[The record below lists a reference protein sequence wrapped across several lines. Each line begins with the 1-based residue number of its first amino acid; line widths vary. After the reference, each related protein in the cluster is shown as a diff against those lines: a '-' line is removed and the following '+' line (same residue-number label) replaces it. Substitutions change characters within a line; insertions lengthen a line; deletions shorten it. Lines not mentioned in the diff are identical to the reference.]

1 MAPMTN
7 WLTFSLSPMEMLRS
21 SDQSQFVSY
30 DASSAASSSPYLL
43 DNFYGWTNQKPQEF
57 FKEEAQIAA
66 SMADSTILTTF
77 VDPQSHSSQNHIP
90 KLEDFLGDSS
100 SIVRYSDNS
109 QTETQD
115 SSLTQIYDPRHHHN
129 QNHNHQTG
137 FYSDHH
143 DFKTMAGFQTAF
155 STNSG
160 SEVDDSASIGR
171 THLAGEY
178 LGHVVESS
186 GPELGFHGGSATTG
200 GALSLGVNVNN
211 NTNHRN
217 DNDNNHHY
225 RGNNNGERIT
235 NNSNENEKTDSD
247 KEKPIVAVETSDCS
261 KKIADTFGQRTSIYR
276 GVTRHRWT
284 GRYEAHLWDNSCRR
298 EGQARK
304 GRQGG
309 YDKEDKAARAYDL
322 AALKYWNA
330 TATTNFPITN
340 YSKEVE
346 EMKHMTKQEFIA
358 SLRRKS
364 SGFSRG
370 ASIYRGV
377 TRHHQQG
384 RWQARIGRVAG
395 NKDLYLGTFAT
406 EEEAA
411 EAYDIAAIKFRGI
424 NAVTNFEMN
433 RYDVEA
439 IMKSALPIGG
449 AAKRLKLSLESAA
462 SEQKPI
468 LGHHQLHHFQQ
479 QQQQQQLQLQSSPNH
494 SSINF
499 ALCPNSAVQSQ
510 QMIPCGIPFEAAAL
524 YHHQQQQQQQQQQQN
539 FFQHFP
545 ANAASDSTGS
555 NNNSN
560 VQGSMGLMAPNP
572 AEFFLWPNQSY

>member
-1 MAPMTN
+1 
-7 WLTFSLSPMEMLRS
+7 ME
-21 SDQSQFVSY
+21 
-30 DASSAASSSPYLL
+30 
-43 DNFYGWTNQKPQEF
+43 
-57 FKEEAQIAA
+57 
-66 SMADSTILTTF
+66 DSTILTTF
-77 VDPQSHSSQNHIP
+77 PDPQTHSQSHMIP
-90 KLEDFLGDSS
+90 KLEDFLGGDL
-100 SIVRYSDNS
+100 RYSDNNS
-109 QTETQD
+109 QSETQED
-115 SSLTQIYDPRHHHN
+115 SSSLSQIYDPRHHHHNQN
-129 QNHNHQTG
+129 QNHNQTG
-137 FYSDHH
+137 FYSDHE
-143 DFKTMAGFQTAF
+143 FKTIPGFQTAF

-160 SEVDDSASIGR
+160 SEVDDSASIAR
-171 THLAGEY
+171 THLPGDY

-186 GPELGFHGGSATTG
+186 GPELGGFHG
-200 GALSLGVNVNN
+200 GALSLGDSINNANQRCNDTNQITEHHNNVERISNN
-211 NTNHRN
+211 NNS
-217 DNDNNHHY
+217 
-225 RGNNNGERIT
+225 ERT
-235 NNSNENEKTDSD
+235 GSE
-247 KEKPIVAVETSDCS
+247 KEKPVVAVETSDCS
-261 KKIADTFGQRTSIYR
+261 NKKIADTFGQRTSIYR

-304 GRQGG
+304 GRQVYLGG

-330 TATTNFPITN
+330 AATTNFPITN
-340 YSKEVE
+340 YTKELE
-346 EMKHMTKQEFIA
+346 EMKHMTKLEFIA

-449 AAKRLKLSLESAA
+449 AAKRLKLSLEASASA
-462 SEQKPI
+462 EQKPI
-468 LGHHQLHHFQQ
+468 VGHHQQQLHHL
-479 QQQQQQLQLQSSPNH
+479 QQQQQLQFQSSPNN

-510 QMIPCGIPFEAAAL
+510 MIPCGIPFDAASL
-524 YHHQQQQQQQQQQQN
+524 YHHQQQQQQQQN
-539 FFQHFP
+539 FFQHFQ
-545 ANAASDSTGS
+545 ANVQASDSTGS
-555 NNNSN
+555 NNNNSN
-560 VQGSMGLMAPNP
+560 VQGSMGLMAP
-572 AEFFLWPNQSY
+572 EFFLWPNQPY

>member
-1 MAPMTN
+1 
-7 WLTFSLSPMEMLRS
+7 MEMLRS

-57 FKEEAQIAA
+57 FKEEAQLAAA

-77 VDPQSHSSQNHIP
+77 VDPQSHHSQSHIP

-115 SSLTQIYDPRHHHN
+115 SSLTQIYDPRHHHHPNHN
-129 QNHNHQTG
+129 QNHHNQTG

-186 GPELGFHGGSATTG
+186 GPELGFHGGSNTANG
-200 GALSLGVNVNN
+200 GALSLGVNVNSS
-211 NTNHRN
+211 NHRN
-217 DNDNNHHY
+217 ENDSNQVTTNHHY
-225 RGNNNGERIT
+225 RGVNNGDRNSNNNE
-235 NNSNENEKTDSD
+235 SEKTDSE

-261 KKIADTFGQRTSIYR
+261 NKKIADTFGQRTSIYR

-340 YSKEVE
+340 YSKELE

-449 AAKRLKLSLESAA
+449 AAKRLKLSLEAA
-462 SEQKPI
+462 SSEQKPI
-468 LGHHQLHHFQQ
+468 LGHQLHHFQQQQQ

-510 QMIPCGIPFEAAAL
+510 QIIPCGIPFEAAAL
-524 YHHQQQQQQQQQQQN
+524 YHHQQQQQQQQHQQQN

-572 AEFFLWPNQSY
+572 AEFFLWPNPSY

>member
-1 MAPMTN
+1 MMAPMTN

-43 DNFYGWTNQKPQEF
+43 DNFYGWSNQKPQEF
-57 FKEEAQIAA
+57 FKEEAQLAAAA

-77 VDPQSHSSQNHIP
+77 VDPQSHHSQNHIP

-109 QTETQD
+109 QTDTQD

-129 QNHNHQTG
+129 QTG

-143 DFKTMAGFQTAF
+143 DFKTMAGFQSAF

-171 THLAGEY
+171 THLAGDY

-186 GPELGFHGGSATTG
+186 GPELGFHGGST

-217 DNDNNHHY
+217 DNDNHY
-225 RGNNNGERIT
+225 RGNNNGERI
-235 NNSNENEKTDSD
+235 NNNNNNDNEKTDSE
-247 KEKPIVAVETSDCS
+247 KEKAVVAVETSDCS
-261 KKIADTFGQRTSIYR
+261 NKKIADTFGQRTSIYR

-304 GRQGG
+304 GRQVYLGG

-358 SLRRKS
+358 SLRR
-364 SGFSRG
+364 
-370 ASIYRGV
+370 
-377 TRHHQQG
+377 
-384 RWQARIGRVAG
+384 
-395 NKDLYLGTFAT
+395 
-406 EEEAA
+406 
-411 EAYDIAAIKFRGI
+411 
-424 NAVTNFEMN
+424 
-433 RYDVEA
+433 
-439 IMKSALPIGG
+439 
-449 AAKRLKLSLESAA
+449 
-462 SEQKPI
+462 
-468 LGHHQLHHFQQ
+468 
-479 QQQQQQLQLQSSPNH
+479 
-494 SSINF
+494 
-499 ALCPNSAVQSQ
+499 
-510 QMIPCGIPFEAAAL
+510 
-524 YHHQQQQQQQQQQQN
+524 
-539 FFQHFP
+539 
-545 ANAASDSTGS
+545 
-555 NNNSN
+555 
-560 VQGSMGLMAPNP
+560 
-572 AEFFLWPNQSY
+572 